1 MEYKIR
7 ENTKFRI
14 TIDGVKYSCI
24 VRSKLEIYSDR
35 LVREKHV
42 IVKELRRINFFLFF
56 SFYIV
61 CGVCETGRRYGFSC
75 TFVGG
80 KRFYEIETVKRCVE
94 EIVADYAIRKQNKA
108 NEDAEFAKISHQY
121 EIN

>member
-14 TIDGVKYSCI
+14 TIDGIKYSCI
-24 VRSKLEIYSDR
+24 VRSELEIYSDG

-42 IVKELRRINFFLFF
+42 IVKELKRINFFFF
-56 SFYIV
+56 SFYII

-80 KRFYEIETVKRCVE
+80 KRFYEIDTVKMCVE
-94 EIVADYAIRKQNKA
+94 EIVNDYVIRKQDELRFA
-108 NEDAEFAKISHQY
+108 NIVHKRELS
-121 EIN
+121 